1 MDDKTLRAYHEIFT
15 DAWRLLKGHKQR
27 GETDESWNLTMRAA
41 GAISAKYRPCGMEQQ
56 ASKLVMAALNVLD
69 YDSRQRDGQGLDGAE
84 TSEPRQKRLEA
95 P

>member
-41 GAISAKYRPCGMEQQ
+41 GAISAKYRPCGMERQ
-56 ASKLVMAALNVLD
+56 ASKLVMAVLD
-69 YDSRQRDGQGLDGAE
+69 ILERDSRQRDGQEPGEAK
-84 TSEPRQKRLEA
+84 TSKPCQKHSEA